1 MDPATERVRAAAAL
15 GGAAQALWRRFD
27 GVLRG
32 RSLRQ
37 LDVELIR
44 VVRAAAAAAKAP
56 PPTPLT
62 LALPPADAIAAFAP
76 LGDSP
81 AQRAALDGELAAL
94 VAATER
100 LNAAGTT

>member
-32 RSLRQ
+32 RALRQ

-44 VVRAAAAAAKAP
+44 AVRAAAAKAP
-56 PPTPLT
+56 PPAPLT
-62 LALPPADAIAAFAP
+62 LALPPADAVAAFAP
-76 LGDSP
+76 LGDGP
-81 AQRAALDGELAAL
+81 AERAALDGELAAL
-94 VAATER
+94 VAAAER
-100 LNAAGTT
+100 LNAAGAT